1 VSSKV
6 EMIDQ
11 ETIDVLEEENNKTEE
26 DFIDEVVDILS
37 TNEGE

>member
-1 VSSKV
+1 V
-6 EMIDQ
+6 IDK
-11 ETIDVLEEENNKTEE
+11 ETIEILEEENNKTEE